1 MTFHSSTTTQQT
13 KEADTITF
21 HHFWTQT
28 ELCVG
33 AIAGMLWAF
42 LDFCLGG
49 IDTPIKALA
58 ILICM
63 DFITGV
69 TAGYRTGSLS
79 SRVGAK
85 GLLKKGGIFLCIII
99 ACLLDMAMSMHMFR
113 GMVISAFAT
122 IEAMSLVENVDRMG
136 YGAYIPEFFR
146 VRLKQIADEKVVVK
160 KEDDKSEKS

>member
-1 MTFHSSTTTQQT
+1 MR
-13 KEADTITF
+13 KDVDTITF

-28 ELCVG
+28 EICVG
-33 AIAGMLWAF
+33 VIAGMLWAF

-58 ILICM
+58 ILMCM

-69 TAGYRTGSLS
+69 TAGYHTGTLS

-85 GLLKKGGIFLCIII
+85 GLLKKGGILLCITIT
-99 ACLLDMAMSMHMFR
+99 CLLDMAMSMHVFR
-113 GMVISAFAT
+113 GMVISAFAI

-136 YGAYIPEFFR
+136 YGAYIPEFLR
-146 VRLKQIADEKVVVK
+146 VRLKQLADEKGIV
-160 KEDDKSEKS
+160 KEDDKIGKS

>member
-1 MTFHSSTTTQQT
+1 MTSHSSTTTQRT
-13 KEADTITF
+13 EEVDIITF
-21 HHFWTQT
+21 NHFWTQT

-42 LDFCLGG
+42 LDFFLGG

-58 ILICM
+58 ILMCM

-69 TAGYRTGSLS
+69 AAGYRTGSLS

-99 ACLLDMAMSMHMFR
+99 ACLLDMAMSMNVFR
-113 GMVISAFAT
+113 GMVISAFAI
-122 IEAMSLVENVDRMG
+122 IEAMSLVENIDRMG
-136 YGAYIPEFFR
+136 YGAYIPEFLR

-160 KEDDKSEKS
+160 KEDDKSGNR

>member
-1 MTFHSSTTTQQT
+1 MR
-13 KEADTITF
+13 KKRDTINVLNKL
-21 HHFWTQT
+21 WTNT
-28 ELCVG
+28 EVYVG

-58 ILICM
+58 ILMCM

-69 TAGYRTGSLS
+69 TAGYHTGSLS

-85 GLLKKGGIFLCIII
+85 GLLKKGGILLCIII
-99 ACLLDMAMSMHMFR
+99 ACLLDMAMSMHTFR
-113 GMVISAFAT
+113 GMVISAFAI

-136 YGAYIPEFFR
+136 YGAYIPEFLR
-146 VRLKQIADEKVVVK
+146 VRLKQMADEKVSV
-160 KEDDKSEKS
+160 KEDDKSGKS

>member
-1 MTFHSSTTTQQT
+1 MTSHSSTTTQQT

-58 ILICM
+58 ILMCM

-69 TAGYRTGSLS
+69 TAGYHTGTLS

-85 GLLKKGGIFLCIII
+85 GLLKKGGIFLSIII
-99 ACLLDMAMSMHMFR
+99 ACLLDMAMSMHIFR

-122 IEAMSLVENVDRMG
+122 IEAMSLVENIDHMG
-136 YGAYIPEFFR
+136 YGEYIPDFLR
-146 VRLKQIADEKVVVK
+146 VRLKQIADEKVIVK
-160 KEDDKSEKS
+160 EEDKNEKS

>member
-1 MTFHSSTTTQQT
+1 MR
-13 KEADTITF
+13 KERDTINVLNKL
-21 HHFWTQT
+21 WTNT

-33 AIAGMLWAF
+33 VLSGMLWTF

-58 ILICM
+58 ILMCM

-69 TAGYRTGSLS
+69 AAGYRTGTLS

-99 ACLLDMAMSMHMFR
+99 ACLLDMAMSMHIFR

-122 IEAMSLVENVDRMG
+122 IEAMSLVENIDHMG
-136 YGAYIPEFFR
+136 YGEYIPDFLR
-146 VRLKQIADEKVVVK
+146 VRLKQIADEKVIVK
-160 KEDDKSEKS
+160 EEDKIGKS

>member
-13 KEADTITF
+13 KEVDTITF

-33 AIAGMLWAF
+33 VIAGMLWAF

-58 ILICM
+58 ILMCM

-69 TAGYRTGSLS
+69 TAGYHTGTLS

-85 GLLKKGGIFLCIII
+85 GLLKKGGILLCIII
-99 ACLLDMAMSMHMFR
+99 ACLLDMAMSMHVFR
-113 GMVISAFAT
+113 GMVISAFAI

-136 YGAYIPEFFR
+136 YGAYIPEFLR
-146 VRLKQIADEKVVVK
+146 VRLKQLADEKGIV
-160 KEDDKSEKS
+160 KEDDKA